1 MQQKNVYIYSA
12 LLSTLL
18 VSILHRR
25 LANLRYPANEV
36 YLKLLS
42 GWFRTEQ
49 ISLICFPMVSG
60 CLFDRGQFISKEEL
74 RRCTVGSLHG
84 SSIQPEHPLF
94 RRNRPL
100 FRRKPPQLVWNCEL
114 STYFLRFWWCYHDLS
129 RIRNITLGRKYRL
142 GLKIQ
147 VPIFWVSWSAVT
159 CWSKFVARYPS
170 HQWVKSLEV
179 IILPQSIPTCKLQAT
194 YLNFNKKNWCIW
206 NFLSGPKPTKRAP
219 GIAPGIVAEPVGVG
233 GSRSLMSEKQSC
245 RTHTG
250 NSKFPWKAKS
260 CRQQWDTMSPRFL

>member
-1 MQQKNVYIYSA
+1 MAAQSNQSTRYSGETA
-12 LLSTLL
+12 HYSGG
-18 VSILHRR
+18 
-25 LANLRYPANEV
+25 NLRN
-36 YLKLLS
+36 S
-42 GWFRTEQ
+42 CG
-49 ISLICFPMVSG
+49 
-60 CLFDRGQFISKEEL
+60 
-74 RRCTVGSLHG
+74 TVNF
-84 SSIQPEHPLF
+84 Q
-94 RRNRPL
+94 
-100 FRRKPPQLVWNCEL
+100 
-114 STYFLRFWWCYHDLS
+114 
-129 RIRNITLGRKYRL
+129 
-142 GLKIQ
+142 
-147 VPIFWVSWSAVT
+147 PIFFDSGGAIMTCQEFTTSPWGGNIASGSRSRSQFFESPDPLWHVGLSWEDFVGQNLLHPRLDASMSQVG
-159 CWSKFVARYPS
+159 WSKFVARYPS

>member
-1 MQQKNVYIYSA
+1 MPNIDDPLLHLWATPKTNSTKSTCLNMSQPTSIGKPQQGHGTLDAAKKCIYIYINISA

-129 RIRNITLGRKYRL
+129 RIHNITLGRKYRL

-159 CWSKFVARYPS
+159 CWIILGGFCGSKFASPTIGCFHVPS
-170 HQWVKSLEV
+170 WLIQ
-179 IILPQSIPTCKLQAT
+179 IRC
-194 YLNFNKKNWCIW
+194 
-206 NFLSGPKPTKRAP
+206 
-219 GIAPGIVAEPVGVG
+219 
-233 GSRSLMSEKQSC
+233 
-245 RTHTG
+245 
-250 NSKFPWKAKS
+250 
-260 CRQQWDTMSPRFL
+260 